1 MLIPTLLY
9 WFKGFTVR
17 VLPEKQNQE
26 DTHTHTY
33 THTHAHS
40 YLHAND
46 IHVYIFEICFKELA
60 SRLWG
65 LAGPRSLGQAD
76 REIRL
81 GTPGQGLKPQP
92 TGRISFSS
100 GMLSLFFKASNSYWF
115 AQQQSDARQTQDRNI
130 LKCHD
135 LQNFS
140 DTNTF
145 IIKT

>member
-1 MLIPTLLY
+1 MKGKGKKWSESHPSQEF
-9 WFKGFTVR
+9 FKRCFHFYLRLGF
-17 VLPEKQNQE
+17 
-26 DTHTHTY
+26 
-33 THTHAHS
+33 
-40 YLHAND
+40 YLCY
-46 IHVYIFEICFKELA
+46 HVFIFEICFKELA